1 MVKLSTTE
9 IAYSG
14 DRFGTYPLT
23 WGQQWLWRAVSTQAP
38 HYAHLGIP
46 IRLKVPTGCD
56 VEGVLTMLSTV
67 IERHEVLRTRY
78 FVDAQ
83 GAANQVISA
92 GGKLSVQLYD
102 VEDSSPSGVAD
113 HLESEMTSTPF
124 TMPEISIRAAIV
136 TAAEVP
142 LFVIL
147 AIFHMAIDGWSTP
160 LITGEIKQLLEA
172 AARHAAQPDLGDIVH
187 PVDRL
192 RAEQGPEGVARS
204 QLALEFWK
212 KELREFPRLTGESV
226 PKVSV
231 ARRFEEHIMRSRLTA
246 LAVTLLS
253 ARFKS
258 SPAAV
263 LLTYV
268 HKVLREE
275 YGMTRCGFMVFSHN
289 RFGPT
294 DFTYSGPL
302 TQSVPVALNHT
313 ASDMHEQVRMT
324 HQAMLESSISGEC
337 DPEAARALINSFRK
351 YGESGPNVSY
361 AFNAHFDGIKY
372 GVLPSER
379 KAPSEI
385 EHVVKDSTDTSFPEA
400 RSYVYDDMKFF
411 MEAQD
416 EEDGYYIQLRADT
429 ALFPSA
435 HIVAFLKELEFSL
448 AESAGLLNPDGV
460 IH

>member
-46 IRLKVPTGCD
+46 IRLEVPTGCD
-56 VEGVLTMLSTV
+56 MDGVLTMLSTV

-83 GAANQVISA
+83 NIVNQVISA
-92 GGKLSVQLYD
+92 RGKLSVQLYE
-102 VEDSSPSGVAD
+102 VQDSSPSTVAD

-142 LFVIL
+142 RFVIL

-160 LITGEIKQLLEA
+160 LVTGEMNQLLE

-204 QLALEFWK
+204 RLALEAWK
-212 KELREFPRLTGESV
+212 KELGKFPRSTGEAV
-226 PKVSV
+226 PESSA

-268 HKVLREE
+268 HKVLKEK
-275 YGMTRCGFMVFSHN
+275 YGMARCGFMVFSHN

-302 TQSVPVALNHT
+302 TQSVPVALHHT
-313 ASDMHEQVRMT
+313 TADMREQVRMT
-324 HQAMLESSISGEC
+324 HHAMLESSISCEC
-337 DPEAARALINSFRK
+337 DPEAARVLMDSLGK
-351 YGESGPNVSY
+351 DGQPGPNVSY

-372 GVLPSER
+372 GVLPTEG
-379 KAPSEI
+379 KAPSDI
-385 EHVVKDSTDTSFPEA
+385 EQVVKGSADTSFPEA

-411 MEAQD
+411 LEAQD

-429 ALFPSA
+429 ALFPSS
-435 HIVAFLKELEFSL
+435 HIVEFLKELEFSL
-448 AESAGLLNPDGV
+448 AESAGILNPDGAV
-460 IH
+460 R